1 MKDIEDLLQ
10 KTSRTF
16 ALTIPLLPQPTRDEV
31 GIAYLL
37 FRIID
42 TFEDAPLWTPR
53 RRVEALKRFV
63 DVLQSEPGASNALVE
78 ECAATP
84 PVSHAGYLELLAKM
98 PAVLKRFAAL
108 QAPARASIRR
118 HVASSAE
125 GMARFVLR
133 VDADGRLT
141 LDTIE
146 ELRDYCYTVAGI
158 VGAMLTE
165 LYLLGRLQLVRVA
178 RELQSRAV
186 PFGEGLQLVN
196 ILKDAREDAREGR
209 GYLPRQA
216 TLPEVF
222 DLAAR
227 DLDMAADYVEL
238 LRHAGADPGIVAF
251 NSSISKLA
259 TANLRLL
266 RAQGLGA
273 KLSRLDVARIQAE
286 VLQEI
291 RRPAFDPAVA
301 ASHLS

>member
-1 MKDIEDLLQ
+1 MKDIEHLLQ

-42 TFEDAPLWTPR
+42 TFEHAPLWEPR
-53 RRVEALKRFV
+53 RRIEALERFV
-63 DVLQSEPGASNALVE
+63 DLLDSGPESSAKLADA
-78 ECAATP
+78 CAVAP
-84 PVSHAGYLELLAKM
+84 PVSQPGYLELLAKL
-98 PAVLKRFAAL
+98 PSVLKHFAGL

-118 HVASSAE
+118 HVARSAE
-125 GMARFVLR
+125 GMARVVLR
-133 VDADGRLT
+133 IDADGRLALDT
-141 LDTIE
+141 LDD
-146 ELRDYCYTVAGI
+146 LRDYCYVVAGI

-165 LYLLGRLQLVRVA
+165 LYILGRLQLVRVA

-196 ILKDAREDAREGR
+196 ILKDAGQDAQEGR
-209 GYLPRQA
+209 GYLPTRA
-216 TLPEVF
+216 TLAEVF
-222 DLAAR
+222 AVAAR
-227 DLDMAADYVEL
+227 DLEIAADYVEL
-238 LRHAGADPGIVAF
+238 LRRAGADPGIVAF

-259 TANLRLL
+259 TANLRIL
-266 RAQGLGA
+266 RSQGLGA

-291 RRPAFDPAVA
+291 RGPAFDHSAA
-301 ASHLS
+301 ASHLP